1 LICVK
6 VTSRAV
12 GYSGFAPKIPNSQS
26 TMLSTTAAEVVS
38 LNTPPPDVADGIVS
52 QALLAAPGLRVTL
65 FRFAAGQELSE
76 HTSPARVL
84 LQVLSGSGDFALGTT
99 SRRLVA
105 GDLLHMPP
113 NLPHAVRAVEA
124 LTFLLTQAAPPASAS
139 GKAKKSVD
147 SV

>member
-1 LICVK
+1 
-6 VTSRAV
+6 
-12 GYSGFAPKIPNSQS
+12 
-26 TMLSTTAAEVVS
+26 MLKTRDADVVS

-84 LQVLSGSGDFALGTT
+84 LHVMAGSGDFTLGAKT
-99 SRRLVA
+99 RRLVA

-113 NLPHAVRAVEA
+113 HLPHAVRAVEA
-124 LTFLLTQAAPPASAS
+124 LTFLLTQATPPAAPTA
-139 GKAKKSVD
+139 KAK
-147 SV
+147 